1 LNKPSEGI
9 GMRITFSRCIPYFAG
24 VGLSFALQACAFL
37 AGLTSDEQL
46 LQADRERS
54 VAQGEF
60 RKSEISYQNQNP

>member
-9 GMRITFSRCIPYFAG
+9 GMRIIFSRCIPYLAW
-24 VGLSFALQACAFL
+24 VALSLGLNACAFL
-37 AGLTSDEQL
+37 GSLTTDEQL